1 MNTENNKNNNI
12 FNDDISIGTIVR
24 VRKSCFFVCAR
35 RIHHNRRK
43 YFNGHIIVTERKEK

>member
-24 VRKSCFFVCAR
+24 VRKS
-35 RIHHNRRK
+35 K
-43 YFNGHIIVTERKEK
+43 KNGKLMAYSECGKVILISNQKGLHLLG